1 VVIVFGASGAVGREM
16 LSVTAERLQDVKLVA
31 VGVDKAT
38 CEELEKSA
46 KVHCMCKDATDPKQ
60 VSGRE

>member
-1 VVIVFGASGAVGREM
+1 M
-16 LSVTAERLQDVKLVA
+16 LLVTAERLQDVKLVA
-31 VGVDKAT
+31 VGVDT